1 MAMETIV
8 PSPEQERAA
17 TMLHALGNPVRVAIV
32 AYIVDHPRCICNDL
46 VLRFG
51 RAQATISQHL
61 AILRQAHIVE
71 AERDG
76 HATCYM
82 VNREALSWLLD
93 EIQRSLSARS
103 RP

>member
-1 MAMETIV
+1 MEIIV
-8 PSPEQERAA
+8 PSPGQERAA

-32 AYIVDHPRCICNDL
+32 AYILEHPGCICNDL

-61 AILRQAHIVE
+61 AILRRVQIVD

-76 HATCYM
+76 PARAYTI
-82 VNREALSWLLD
+82 NRQTIVWLLK
-93 EIQRSLSARS
+93 EMESLDR
-103 RP
+103 RY

>member
-1 MAMETIV
+1 MENIV

-32 AYIVDHPRCICNDL
+32 AYILEHPGCICNDL

-61 AILRQAHIVE
+61 AILRRVHIVD

-76 HATCYM
+76 PARAYTI
-82 VNREALSWLLD
+82 NRQAVAWLLKQMEWLD
-93 EIQRSLSARS
+93 R
-103 RP
+103 